1 VQCAPS
7 SDEVMKMQK
16 TGGIIGLIAGIF
28 GVPAAAITLL
38 MGGMASAFQADGA
51 STVVGL
57 GWGGILFSFLC
68 IIFGAVAMGSESR
81 IPGALLTLCAI
92 AGAILG
98 GTLVAVCM
106 ALAFVG
112 GVLATMGAKKRSL
125 VTG

>member
-1 VQCAPS
+1 
-7 SDEVMKMQK
+7 MKMQK

-28 GVPAAAITLL
+28 GVLAAALTLAV
-38 MGGMASAFQADGA
+38 GGMGSAFHAHGA

-81 IPGALLTLCAI
+81 ISGALLTLCAI
-92 AGAILG
+92 AGAIFG

-106 ALAFVG
+106 VLALVG
-112 GVLATMGAKKRSL
+112 GVLATMGAKKSL
-125 VTG
+125 IMG